1 MRSRANQI
9 DFRNLRSIGFIFL
22 LLIAWNPAGVAQEKD
37 PPDVIKVNTDLV
49 VFDVQVIDK
58 KTKSPISDLTPADF
72 EIADRGILQKITY
85 FSHDELPLSIMLLLD
100 VSGSVRPAIHRIRDG
115 ALEALGRLKPED
127 EVAVMAFASSAE
139 LVQDFTR
146 NRDLIAKTIKMAT
159 AAETLGRATNFAPAL
174 DEAALKMFD
183 TPQANRCVI
192 IIVTDNLVLSWPI
205 QEKKIFANLFDRG
218 TTVYGLL
225 VNSGVANAMGVGAT
239 RGMERYAAQTGG
251 EVIRTN
257 DNHIADQLAALI
269 DRLRL
274 RYALGYKPSDTAE
287 DGKFRP
293 VEIRLATRDSKQQTL
308 VLTKRGY
315 YFRRRSS

>member
-1 MRSRANQI
+1 
-9 DFRNLRSIGFIFL
+9 
-22 LLIAWNPAGVAQEKD
+22 
-37 PPDVIKVNTDLV
+37 
-49 VFDVQVIDK
+49 
-58 KTKSPISDLTPADF
+58 
-72 EIADRGILQKITY
+72 
-85 FSHDELPLSIMLLLD
+85 MLLLD

-205 QEKKIFANLFDRG
+205 QEKDFRKPVRQGHHCLW
-218 TTVYGLL
+218 
-225 VNSGVANAMGVGAT
+225 VAG
-239 RGMERYAAQTGG
+239 
-251 EVIRTN
+251 
-257 DNHIADQLAALI
+257 
-269 DRLRL
+269 
-274 RYALGYKPSDTAE
+274 
-287 DGKFRP
+287 
-293 VEIRLATRDSKQQTL
+293 
-308 VLTKRGY
+308 
-315 YFRRRSS
+315 